1 MISNGSTVD
10 AALKSLITIV
20 LYNVL
25 KRQLVERRHLLED
38 KGVISRLVLVEGSV
52 MRHWLRERKSSI

>member
-10 AALKSLITIV
+10 ATLKSLITIV

-25 KRQLVERRHLLED
+25 KRQLVERRHLFED
-38 KGVISRLVLVEGSV
+38 KGVIPGLVLVE
-52 MRHWLRERKSSI
+52 